1 MKNPVKYLQ
10 YMPNKR
16 YSRFVIKKFEL
27 CDALSG
33 YVIHVDI
40 YAGNDF
46 PIQSDEGHAQGVVM
60 ELMR

>member
-1 MKNPVKYLQ
+1 MKNPVNYLQ

-33 YVIHVDI
+33 YVIHVEI
-40 YAGNDF
+40 YARNDF